1 MIFLTYIPQSFRLL
15 GMLVRMRGRDFFDE
29 LSNRGGLEHPA
40 AKRKNAISHSKT
52 VALAF
57 GRKNTSREAAVFFN
71 SLSGIIILQSSAK
84 TGTILHGS
92 RKYRGIQTVLSEL
105 YNTVEVMNNA
115 E

>member
-40 AKRKNAISHSKT
+40 AKRKNAISLSKT

-57 GRKNTSREAAVFFN
+57 LVQKCVPRGCRFFN